1 MSPEQHKALIRQ
13 YVERLNQR
21 DFAVLDELVADDV
34 VIRSL
39 NRTEQTSADVLVGRD
54 AYRAGILRRIEAF
67 PDYHVT
73 IVEMLAEADQVMLY
87 WTNQGTHQRP
97 FRGILPT
104 GNLIC
109 EAAISIY
116 RLRDGKIVEVRGLSD
131 NFDFLTQIGVLAAS

>member
-13 YVERLNQR
+13 YVERLNLR

-39 NRTEQTSADVLVGRD
+39 NRTEQTADVLVGRD

-67 PDYHVT
+67 PDYRVT

-87 WTNQGTHQRP
+87 WTNQGTHQGP

-104 GNLIC
+104 GKLIC

-116 RLRDGKIVEVRGLSD
+116 RLRDGQIVEVRGLND
-131 NFDFLTQIGVLAAS
+131 NFDFLTQIGVLSSM